1 MASSCNFKSCSF
13 EFLGHRPQPKARP
26 RARRRGVFLS
36 IYQEISDFEKG
47 LALFA
52 KMQPGRPRGILCSV
66 NVDLVFK
73 FLRPKS
79 VPKWK
84 IYKSSVPDWDN
95 LSKLAGD
102 ALKTAGYFRDDS
114 QIVSGRTTKVW
125 TNDKD
130 DEGVHVSIK
139 RLECR
144 TKNGC

>member
-1 MASSCNFKSCSF
+1 MTCEFKSFSF
-13 EFLGHRPQPKARP
+13 FFQCRPQPKARP
-26 RARRRGVFLS
+26 RARRRGPFLS
-36 IYQEISDFEKG
+36 VYQEISDFEKG
-47 LALFA
+47 LALYA
-52 KMQPGRPRGILCSV
+52 RMQPGQPRNILCSV

-79 VPKWK
+79 VPNWK

-95 LSKLAGD
+95 LSKSAGD

-125 TNDKD
+125 TDHKD
-130 DEGVHVSIK
+130 DEGVRVNIK

>member
-1 MASSCNFKSCSF
+1 MNGCGFKSFSF
-13 EFLGHRPQPKARP
+13 FFCGRPIPKARP
-26 RARRRGVFLS
+26 RAKRVGSFVR
-36 IYQEISDFEKG
+36 IYQEISDFENG
-47 LALFA
+47 LSLYA

-79 VPKWK
+79 VPNWK

-95 LSKLAGD
+95 LAKVAGD

-130 DEGVHVSIK
+130 DEGVRVSIK

-144 TKNGC
+144 TKTGCN